1 MADGMLQKREPRELI
16 DRSKFLPEDL
26 AKIEEIKKGFNID
39 NSDEVIGYGVGAQ
52 REISDFSDT
61 ILDQVRSKDS
71 GFVGEV
77 LTDLMVTV
85 KDIDVD
91 SLSTKGSFMSS
102 LPIIGDM
109 MDKAKRF
116 IARYDKLS
124 VQIEKIIEEL
134 EKARMNLLKD
144 ITLLDNLYE
153 KNLSY
158 LKNLDLY
165 IAAGEDK
172 IEELNTTV
180 LPQYKQK
187 ADQTNDPADA
197 QRYHDLA
204 QLINR
209 FEKKLHDLKLSRMIS
224 IQTAPQVR
232 LIQNGDQVLVE
243 KIQSSILNTIPLWKN
258 QIVIAITL
266 FRQDKALKL
275 QKEISETTNNLLKKN
290 SEMLKDG
297 TIEVA
302 KESERGIVEI
312 ETLKKVN
319 NDLLSTIEETI
330 KIQQEGKT
338 KRKNAEVE
346 LIKLESELKTKL
358 KEVKSQ
364 S

>member
-1 MADGMLQKREPRELI
+1 MADGMLQKRESGELI

-91 SLSTKGSFMSS
+91 SLSTKGSFMAS

-144 ITLLDNLYE
+144 ITLLDNLYG

-158 LKNLDLY
+158 LKNLDIY

-197 QRYHDLA
+197 QRYHDLS

-364 S
+364 P

>member
-1 MADGMLQKREPRELI
+1 MSDGTLQKREPRELI

-77 LTDLMVTV
+77 LTDLMITV

-91 SLSTKGSFMSS
+91 SLSTKGSFMAS

-172 IEELNTTV
+172 IEELNTDV

-275 QKEISETTNNLLKKN
+275 QKEISETTNDLLKKN

-319 NDLLSTIEETI
+319 NDLISTIEETI

-338 KRKNAEVE
+338 KRQNAEVE

-358 KEVKSQ
+358 KEVKKQ
-364 S
+364 A

>member
-1 MADGMLQKREPRELI
+1 MLQKRESGELI

-91 SLSTKGSFMSS
+91 SLSTKGSFMAS

-144 ITLLDNLYE
+144 ITLLDNLYG

-158 LKNLDLY
+158 LKNLDIY

-197 QRYHDLA
+197 QRYHDLS

-364 S
+364 P

>member
-1 MADGMLQKREPRELI
+1 MADGMLQKRESGELI

-91 SLSTKGSFMSS
+91 SLSTKGSFMAS

-144 ITLLDNLYE
+144 ITLLDNLYG

-158 LKNLDLY
+158 LKNLDIY

-197 QRYHDLA
+197 QRYHDLS